1 MNKITLNAREI
12 QKIYDLFN
20 KMNESTDFGTI
31 ELEQS
36 ESTGIG
42 SILTATMIVTHRE
55 VEGEFTVTIS
65 DRRRL
70 NLSPTQTS

>member
-36 ESTGIG
+36 ESTGI
-42 SILTATMIVTHRE
+42 LTATMTVTHRE

-65 DRRRL
+65 DEMEW
-70 NLSPTQTS
+70 